1 MSRWLF
7 SQASNVNQRK
17 MFNLF
22 KKKKQEPPKPPFD
35 ERISEIVTRLMTIQH
50 RMDSKAR
57 AMQMRGRELFNHVVR
72 AKMEKDEERAAV
84 YANELAQLR
93 KMMHATVRSQASL
106 EGVVL
111 RLEAV
116 KDYNE
121 VRKVIGPVAAVV
133 MAVQKDVGG
142 VMPEISY
149 GLRGVQDLLEDLSV
163 SVGTVSDTFT
173 GYSTS
178 DPEAEA
184 ILREAS
190 EIAAQRLKKE
200 MPDIEGGHFIT

>member
-1 MSRWLF
+1 MLRF
-7 SQASNVNQRK
+7 FRK
-17 MFNLF
+17 
-22 KKKKQEPPKPPFD
+22 KPQPTPPF
-35 ERISEIVTRLMTIQH
+35 EEKMTEIITRLMTIQS

-57 AMQMRGRELFNHVVR
+57 SMQMRGREIFNQVVR
-72 AKMEKDEERAAV
+72 AKMEKDNERAAV

-121 VRKVIGPVAAVV
+121 VKKVIGPVAAVV

-142 VMPEISY
+142 VMPEISN
-149 GLRGVQDLLEDLSV
+149 GLRGVQDLLDDLSV
-163 SVGTVSDTFT
+163 SVGTVSDTVT
-173 GYSTS
+173 GYSVS

-184 ILREAS
+184 ILKEAS
-190 EIAAQRLKKE
+190 EIAAQRLKRE
-200 MPDIEGGHFIT
+200 MPDVEGGQFIT